1 MKGDGEDSP
10 AKAGQD
16 PYSQG
21 GHKEQK
27 VLVVSLSHTV
37 IDPGTVVVEALRD
50 TNL

>member
-27 VLVVSLSHTV
+27 VLSLSYTV
-37 IDPGTVVVEALRD
+37 IDPGTVVVEALRE
-50 TNL
+50 TSV